1 MSVLIIEDEEIV
13 GHTLKQL
20 IKLRYDTRVTTAETV
35 EIARQTL
42 KNESFLVSD
51 YVYYSVSVVIV
62 RDIIR
67 VYSSLASEWPLS
79 APDVRSFSRTEAVSA
94 SICLIAFISIPYQP
108 RPSVSLILLCGP
120 IQQ

>member
-67 VYSSLASEWPLS
+67 VYSSLASE
-79 APDVRSFSRTEAVSA
+79 
-94 SICLIAFISIPYQP
+94 
-108 RPSVSLILLCGP
+108 
-120 IQQ
+120 